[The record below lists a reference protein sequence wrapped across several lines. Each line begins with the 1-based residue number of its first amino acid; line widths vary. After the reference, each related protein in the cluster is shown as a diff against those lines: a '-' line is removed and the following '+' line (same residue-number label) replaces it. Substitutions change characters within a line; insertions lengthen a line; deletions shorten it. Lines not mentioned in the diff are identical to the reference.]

1 MSKIRV
7 EGVLFC
13 LGLLCFCNATSI
25 CCADDN
31 VTFRRRPG
39 RVVINVDDKTKA
51 TNVYGDPQILRP
63 YFTGLRAPSGV
74 QVTRH
79 HPPRKGIDADDHAT
93 MHPGLWLAFGDI
105 SGNDFWRN
113 KARVKHVGFS
123 KEPYAGEKCA
133 GFAVRNRYMANG
145 KVICQE
151 TCKITILNRPAGYLI
166 LWDSQFTSDRE
177 SFYFGDQEEM
187 GLGIRL
193 ATPIVVK
200 NKKGGRILDDQGN
213 INEKNIWGKPSL
225 WCDYAGPID
234 EVFAGV
240 MIMPDPDNFAP
251 CRWHV
256 RNYGFMTA
264 NPFGKK
270 AFNLGAPGKVL
281 VNKDKPLRL
290 SFGILLHSSSDEK
303 SIDLAAAYKDYL
315 KISAEFKRRYAV
327 SLK

>member
-1 MSKIRV
+1 MSRTRV
-7 EGVLFC
+7 QEVLVCF
-13 LGLLCFCNATSI
+13 GLLCFSSAASI
-25 CCADDN
+25 CCADDS
-31 VTFRRRPG
+31 VTFRRLPG
-39 RVVINVDDKTKA
+39 KVIVDVDDKTIA
-51 TNVYGDPQILRP
+51 TYVYEDQQILRP

-79 HPPRKGIDADDHAT
+79 HPPRKGIDAYDHAT

-113 KARVKHVGFS
+113 KASVKHAGFL
-123 KEPYAGEKCA
+123 EQPHAGKKCA
-133 GFAVRNRYMANG
+133 GFTVRNQYVAKERIVC
-145 KVICQE
+145 KE
-151 TCKITILNRPAGYLI
+151 TCKITFLNRPAGYLI
-166 LWDSQFTSDRE
+166 LWDSEFSSDRE

-187 GLGIRL
+187 GLGVRL

-200 NKKGGRILDDQGN
+200 NNKGGRILDDQGN
-213 INEKNIWGKPSL
+213 VNEKNIWGKPSL

-256 RNYGFMTA
+256 RDYGFMTA

-270 AFNLGAPGKVL
+270 AFNLGGAGKVIVDEGKSL
-281 VNKDKPLRL
+281 HL
-290 SFGILLHSSSDEK
+290 SFCILLHSSKDEK
-303 SIDLAAAYKDYL
+303 SIDLDAAYKDYL
-315 KISAEFKRRYAV
+315 KIRTEFKR
-327 SLK
+327 